1 MEFMEAKVL
10 DENHLQLVRR
20 IDMPAGSRVM
30 VSVAPID
37 DTANENEVWP
47 RLAAES
53 LAGAFDEAEPE
64 YSVQLI
70 KRSNPEFQP

>member
-1 MEFMEAKVL
+1 MEFIEAKVL
-10 DENHLQLVRR
+10 DENHLKLVRK

-37 DTANENEVWP
+37 DTADENEFWP
-47 RLAAES
+47 RLAAEC
-53 LAGAFDEAEPE
+53 LAAAYDEAEPE

-70 KRSNPEFQP
+70 KRYNPEFRP